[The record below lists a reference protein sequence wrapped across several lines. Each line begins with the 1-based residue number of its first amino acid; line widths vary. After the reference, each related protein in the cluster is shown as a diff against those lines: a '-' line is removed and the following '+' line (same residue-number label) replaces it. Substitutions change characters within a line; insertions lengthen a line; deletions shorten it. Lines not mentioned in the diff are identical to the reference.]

1 MKRYLSLLLAALL
14 LLSLL
19 SACGEKKQPDTP
31 PYDAV
36 EEYHFTRENLPRLDG
51 STSTAPLAVAMCA
64 ELLGESPEAVEEL
77 VKFNKTTT
85 AYFNLLDGNAD
96 LLIIGEANEDVL
108 AHKEEL
114 GFEWEKQP
122 FAAGCGGRV
131 RGERQFFSFLNKKNF
146 IM

>member
-1 MKRYLSLLLAALL
+1 MKRNLSLLLAALL

-19 SACGEKKQPDTP
+19 SACGETKQPDAAP
-31 PYDAV
+31 EPLQEAV
-36 EEYHFTRENLPRLDG
+36 EEYHFTREDLPRLDG

-96 LLIIGEANEDVL
+96 LLRD
-108 AHKEEL
+108 
-114 GFEWEKQP
+114 
-122 FAAGCGGRV
+122 RD
-131 RGERQFFSFLNKKNF
+131 R
-146 IM
+146 